1 MCAPTLPAD
10 HLASTSTFKA
20 SDWRVTVLTGER
32 KFQGSFEFVPF
43 ATAHL
48 LDEPLPP
55 KQGCVARLLSD
66 AGIVV
71 PFDAVIDPR
80 VSGFQ
85 TSRQGSLK
93 LGSCLESS
101 IERLRYSLA

>member
-1 MCAPTLPAD
+1 MCALTLPAD

-20 SDWRVTVLTGER
+20 SDWRVTVS
-32 KFQGSFEFVPF
+32 QGS
-43 ATAHL
+43 
-48 LDEPLPP
+48 
-55 KQGCVARLLSD
+55 GNSRARLSSPHSLRLIFSTNHYPQSKD
-66 AGIVV
+66 ASHAFFRRWLVV

-80 VSGFQ
+80 VSGYQ

-93 LGSCLESS
+93 LMNYLGSS